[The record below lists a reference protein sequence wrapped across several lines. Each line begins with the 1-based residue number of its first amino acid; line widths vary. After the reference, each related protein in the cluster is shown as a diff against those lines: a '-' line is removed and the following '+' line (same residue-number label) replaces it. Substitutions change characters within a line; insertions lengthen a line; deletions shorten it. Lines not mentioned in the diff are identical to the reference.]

1 MKDRPL
7 ARRSKQV
14 PSPTSETLREI
25 EESGDRVAEWAS
37 ENAALI
43 LGVIAAILVLAGA
56 VGLYVQS
63 QENTRDAAA
72 DALAIATSQ
81 YRQAMGADPIGGPI
95 PEPANPEVA
104 ERTRTEYAERFMAVA
119 NEHAGTTAAAVAWL
133 ETGHLQTELG
143 RLEAAAE
150 SFGRARDEAKGSA
163 LEALGSIRLAGLAE
177 DRGDFAVAAEAYE
190 LAADVEAYPLR
201 ANALGDAARCWAA
214 AGEESKALE
223 VFQRLEAGFP
233 DANVPPQIQALGAEL
248 RAGR

>member
-1 MKDRPL
+1 M
-7 ARRSKQV
+7 ARKSKQV
-14 PSPTSETLREI
+14 PNPTAEALREL

-43 LGVIAAILVLAGA
+43 LGAIAAILVLAGG
-56 VGLYVQS
+56 VGLYVQG

-104 ERTRTEYAERFMAVA
+104 ERTRTEYAERFAAVA

-163 LEALGSIRLAGLAE
+163 IEALGSIRLAGLAE
-177 DRGDFAVAAEAYE
+177 DRADFAAAAEAYE
-190 LAADVEAYPLR
+190 TAADVEAYPLR
-201 ANALGDAARCWAA
+201 ANALADAARCWAA
-214 AGEESKALE
+214 AGDVARALSA
-223 VFQRLEAGFP
+223 FQRLEAAFP
-233 DANVPPQIQALGAEL
+233 DANVAPQIEALIAEL

>member
-1 MKDRPL
+1 M
-7 ARRSKQV
+7 ARRSKQI

-43 LGVIAAILVLAGA
+43 LGAIAAILVIAGG
-56 VGLYVQS
+56 VGLYVQG
-63 QENTRDAAA
+63 QENTRDEGA

-104 ERTRTEYAERFMAVA
+104 EQTRTEYAERFAAVA
-119 NEHAGTTAAAVAWL
+119 AEHAGTTAAAVAWL
-133 ETGHLQTELG
+133 ETGHLQTQLG

-150 SFGRARDEAKGSA
+150 SFARARDEAKGSA
-163 LEALGSIRLAGLAE
+163 IEALGSIRLAGLAE
-177 DRGDFAVAAEAYE
+177 DRGDFAVAAESYE
-190 LAADVEAYPLR
+190 RAASVESYPLR
-201 ANALGDAARCWAA
+201 TNALSDATRCWAS
-214 AGEESKALE
+214 AGETAKALA
-223 VFQRLEAGFP
+223 VYQQLEASEE
-233 DANVPPQIQALGAEL
+233 DANVPPQIKALIAEL